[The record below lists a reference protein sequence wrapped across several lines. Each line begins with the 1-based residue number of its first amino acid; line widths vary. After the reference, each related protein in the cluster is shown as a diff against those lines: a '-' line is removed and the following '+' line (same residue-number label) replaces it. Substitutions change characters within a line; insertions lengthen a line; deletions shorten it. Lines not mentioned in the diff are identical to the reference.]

1 MHGPGL
7 AESLRRVDGIALQT
21 PIDHEGTVSAL
32 TDGAQILITYRWDDR
47 FITDDLQWIQT
58 LSAGLDH
65 FPLEALEARDIR
77 LSSAR
82 GAHAPAVAEH
92 AVALL
97 IALVRGIGPA
107 MRDVAERRWE
117 MRPAFELS
125 GRTLGVLGLG
135 SIGEAIAVRAV
146 GLGMKVIGTK
156 LTPDTYQGVADRVY
170 GPDETLEVCQRAD
183 AIVICVPHS
192 AATTGLIGATELEAL
207 NDGWLVNIGRGSAVD
222 ETALVSA
229 LANGSLRGAGL
240 DVFEVEPLPL
250 DSVIGSP
257 TGLYSYSSRISVPIG
272 DWANGRH

>member
-7 AESLRRVDGIALQT
+7 AESLRQVDGIALQT
-21 PIDHEGTVSAL
+21 PNHHEGTVSAL

-65 FPLEALEARDIR
+65 FPLGALEARDIH

-97 IALVRGIGPA
+97 MALVRGIGPA
-107 MRDVAERRWE
+107 MRDVAEKRWK

-135 SIGEAIAVRAV
+135 SIGEAIAV
-146 GLGMKVIGTK
+146 
-156 LTPDTYQGVADRVY
+156 Q
-170 GPDETLEVCQRAD
+170 
-183 AIVICVPHS
+183 
-192 AATTGLIGATELEAL
+192 
-207 NDGWLVNIGRGSAVD
+207 
-222 ETALVSA
+222 
-229 LANGSLRGAGL
+229 
-240 DVFEVEPLPL
+240 
-250 DSVIGSP
+250 
-257 TGLYSYSSRISVPIG
+257 
-272 DWANGRH
+272 